1 MLIMIL
7 FDGTNIK
14 FIVKKVRISLYTFCT
29 LFQQGEKPSMKWG
42 FFCEPCYIKNC
53 VKKEDA
59 LYAHPLI
66 PHEYYFFFK
75 SSGATNL

>member
-42 FFCEPCYIKNC
+42 FFVNHAILKI
-53 VKKEDA
+53 A
-59 LYAHPLI
+59 
-66 PHEYYFFFK
+66 
-75 SSGATNL
+75 